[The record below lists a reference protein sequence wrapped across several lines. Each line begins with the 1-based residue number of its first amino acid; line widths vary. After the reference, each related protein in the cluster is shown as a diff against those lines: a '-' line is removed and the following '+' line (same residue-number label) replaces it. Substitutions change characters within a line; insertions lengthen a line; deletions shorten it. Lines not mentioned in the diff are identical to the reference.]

1 MPAGTDTGSSVSRR
15 DTVDGHAAVTSTLGT
30 MRSTLRSRSRRT
42 RLRVVA
48 GVAATTAAVTLSG
61 CTSML
66 VVDPADEAA
75 HPACALPMLLMPDEL
90 GELPQRTTSS
100 QGTTAWGEPASV
112 IVRCGVAPPAPTTD
126 PCVSVDGI
134 DWVQVREE
142 EDTWQF
148 VTYGRTPAVEVL
160 VTPQDV
166 SGATALASVSP
177 AVGEIE
183 QTAECVSVEDA
194 EQVDEEAPAGT

>member
-1 MPAGTDTGSSVSRR
+1 MTSS
-15 DTVDGHAAVTSTLGT
+15 LGT
-30 MRSTLRSRSRRT
+30 MRSTPLRSRPRRT
-42 RLRVVA
+42 ILRAAA
-48 GVAATTAAVTLSG
+48 GLAATTAALTLSG

-66 VVDPADEAA
+66 VVEPAEQAADPN
-75 HPACALPMLLMPDEL
+75 CALPMLLMPDEL
-90 GELPQRTTSS
+90 GELSQRTTSS

-126 PCVSVDGI
+126 PCVSVDGV
-134 DWVQVREE
+134 DWVQIRAD

-148 VTYGRTPAVEVL
+148 VTYGRAPAVEVL
-160 VTPQDV
+160 VTPQSI

-177 AVGEIE
+177 AVGGIE

-194 EQVDEEAPAGT
+194 EQVEGEAPAGA

>member
-1 MPAGTDTGSSVSRR
+1 LDI
-15 DTVDGHAAVTSTLGT
+15 
-30 MRSTLRSRSRRT
+30 MRSTPLRPRRMV
-42 RLRVVA
+42 LRVAA
-48 GVAATTAAVTLSG
+48 GIAAATVAITLSG

-66 VVDPADEAA
+66 VVEPAQQAADPD
-75 HPACALPMLLMPDEL
+75 CALPILLMPDEV
-90 GELPQRTTSS
+90 GELSQRTTSS

-126 PCVSVDGI
+126 PCVSVDGV
-134 DWVQVREE
+134 DWVQVRED

-160 VTPQDV
+160 VTPQSI

-177 AVGEIE
+177 AVEEIE

-194 EQVDEEAPAGT
+194 EQVEDEVPAGA